1 MNMNHTFRSSER
13 EKLEIIAGL
22 LQQADYRI
30 SRIREDRNQFV
41 VTARLLGQATIE
53 EERERIKG
61 IVQHFDVEEWTFH
74 D

>member
-1 MNMNHTFRSSER
+1 MMHTFRSTER

-30 SRIREDRNQFV
+30 SRIREDGEQYV
-41 VTARLLGQATIE
+41 VTARGVGQRTIE
-53 EERERIKG
+53 GEHSRIEG

-74 D
+74 E

>member
-1 MNMNHTFRSSER
+1 MIMNHTFRSSER

-30 SRIREDRNQFV
+30 SRIREDGNQFV
-41 VTARLLGQATIE
+41 VTARLLGRANIE
-53 EERERIKG
+53 GERERIGG
-61 IVQHFDVEEWTFH
+61 IVQHFEVEEWTFH

>member
-30 SRIREDRNQFV
+30 SRIREDGNQFV
-41 VTARLLGQATIE
+41 VTARLLGRATKE
-53 EERERIKG
+53 GERERIKG